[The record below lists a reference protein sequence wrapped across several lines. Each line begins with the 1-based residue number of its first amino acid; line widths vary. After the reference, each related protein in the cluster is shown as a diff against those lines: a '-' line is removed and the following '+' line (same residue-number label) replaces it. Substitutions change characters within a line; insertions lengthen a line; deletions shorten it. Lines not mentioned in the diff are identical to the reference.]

1 MCVCLREGVCLGVCV
16 CVSKQCIN
24 TERQDSNAY
33 QYVCIV
39 GAR

>member
-1 MCVCLREGVCLGVCV
+1 MCVCGVCV
-16 CVSKQCIN
+16 CGVSKQCIN
-24 TERQDSNAY
+24 TERQGSNAH